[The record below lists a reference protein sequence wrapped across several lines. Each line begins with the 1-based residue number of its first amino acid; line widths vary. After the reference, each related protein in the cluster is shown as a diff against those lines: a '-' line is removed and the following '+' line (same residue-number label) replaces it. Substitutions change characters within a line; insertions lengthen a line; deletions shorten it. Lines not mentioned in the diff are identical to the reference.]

1 MSKRRVYTGKIV
13 EGQTK
18 TSLNSLQPVLEELPK
33 WELLADVLE
42 EIEKDAYFNPPVSD
56 GANGTILIMCND
68 AGTCHQ
74 LREYLQTMKNTHAD
88 KEIDEGDDQRQKP
101 TARVLMRRKLRN
113 YIKWKQDF
121 AKFSAN
127 MFAENQKSI
136 SEGTDGRGAVSN
148 KSKAPPNKRRRI
160 RGGSSAGAG
169 PGRNASGVVNVAGD
183 REAHLADLIAEL
195 DPTDYENVSKG
206 EIGADPLENME
217 DFFELFDLN
226 DLLVVHPYDGDMDE
240 HILEEL
246 KPRYIIMYEPDAS
259 FIRRVEV
266 YRSSHLG
273 RTVRVYFMYY
283 GGSVEEQ
290 RYLSSVR
297 KEKDAFTKLIR
308 ERGVSVT
315 PRKVLH

>member
-1 MSKRRVYTGKIV
+1 MS
-13 EGQTK
+13 
-18 TSLNSLQPVLEELPK
+18 SLQPILEELPK
-33 WELLADVLE
+33 WALLADVLV
-42 EIEKDAYFNPPVSD
+42 EIEKDTYFNPPLSD

-68 AGTCHQ
+68 NSTCHQ
-74 LREYLQTMKNTHAD
+74 LREYLQTMKTTYASTKDDDEDD
-88 KEIDEGDDQRQKP
+88 KHKKP
-101 TARVLMRRKLRN
+101 SAKRLMQRKLRN
-113 YIKWKQDF
+113 YIRWKQDF

-136 SEGTDGRGAVSN
+136 SEGTDGRGAVNN
-148 KSKAPPNKRRRI
+148 KSKAPPNKRRRV
-160 RGGSSAGAG
+160 RGGSTVATGSSRGA
-169 PGRNASGVVNVAGD
+169 NGVVNVAGD
-183 REAHLADLIAEL
+183 REAHLADLMAEL
-195 DPTDYENVSKG
+195 DSTDFEGISKG
-206 EIGADPLENME
+206 EMGADPLENME
-217 DFFELFDLN
+217 DYFELFDLN

-308 ERGVSVT
+308 ERGVSSAM
-315 PRKVLH
+315 RKLLSSTFFVSPLFRAWQSN